1 MPPHETPSEAACA
14 AAAIAAAETIR
25 HLDPGALAALRRMK
39 AESAAPAFWRLAA
52 QHRGTIGRQDLV
64 EQWKWTA
71 ILRILAI
78 LTPRGEPDKRPP
90 LHNPSRSLGAV
101 LCDGGDPGWPGDE
114 RPRPVFSE
122 RRLAQ
127 LMAARGTQRAVLLTR
142 AARALARSMQ
152 PGSGVN
158 VPDIAL
164 ALLFPDDG
172 RRLAEPYYR
181 RLDRAEQEAAR
192 KSKGETD

>member
-1 MPPHETPSEAACA
+1 MPRHETPSEAACA
-14 AAAIAAAETIR
+14 AAAIAAAKAIR

-52 QHRGTIGRQDLV
+52 QHRDTIGRQDLA
-64 EQWKWTA
+64 EQWTA

-78 LTPRGEPDKRPP
+78 LAPRGDPDERPF
-90 LHNPSRSLGAV
+90 LHNPSRPLGAV
-101 LCDGGDPGWPGDE
+101 LCDGGDTDWPGGE
-114 RPRPVFSE
+114 RPHPVFSE

-127 LMAARGTQRAVLLTR
+127 LMAARERQRIVLLER
-142 AARALARSMQ
+142 AARALARS
-152 PGSGVN
+152 PGRGVN

>member
-1 MPPHETPSEAACA
+1 MPRHEPPTCA
-14 AAAIAAAETIR
+14 AAAIAAAKAIR

-64 EQWKWTA
+64 EQWTA

-78 LTPRGEPDKRPP
+78 FTPRGEPDKRPP
-90 LHNPSRSLGAV
+90 LHNLNRPLGAV
-101 LCDGGDPGWPGDE
+101 LCDGGDPGWPGGE

-152 PGSGVN
+152 PGRGVN

-164 ALLFPDDG
+164 VLLRPDDG
-172 RRLAEPYYR
+172 RRLAEAYYR
-181 RLDRAEQEAAR
+181 RIDRAEQEAAR
-192 KSKGETD
+192 KSKGETP

>member
-1 MPPHETPSEAACA
+1 MLPHETPSEAA
-14 AAAIAAAETIR
+14 IAAAKAIR

-52 QHRGTIGRQDLV
+52 QHRDTIGRPDLA
-64 EQWKWTA
+64 EQWTA

-78 LTPRGEPDKRPP
+78 LAPRGDPDERPF
-90 LHNPSRSLGAV
+90 LHNPSRPLGAA
-101 LCDGGDPGWPGDE
+101 LCDGGDPGWPGGE
-114 RPRPVFSE
+114 RPHPVFSE

-152 PGSGVN
+152 PGRGVN